1 MKEIQPVANW
11 NVLIFMLLL
20 LFGVF
25 VWVGPGIAL
34 VGLPRLGCALSVD
47 RTEAAPV
54 SPSMNR
60 EGGSVRAGTAIAVGQ
75 FGLTG

>member
-34 VGLPRLGCALSVD
+34 VGLTRLLVAVFLTLSVISLALE
-47 RTEAAPV
+47 EA
-54 SPSMNR
+54 SP
-60 EGGSVRAGTAIAVGQ
+60 A
-75 FGLTG
+75 L